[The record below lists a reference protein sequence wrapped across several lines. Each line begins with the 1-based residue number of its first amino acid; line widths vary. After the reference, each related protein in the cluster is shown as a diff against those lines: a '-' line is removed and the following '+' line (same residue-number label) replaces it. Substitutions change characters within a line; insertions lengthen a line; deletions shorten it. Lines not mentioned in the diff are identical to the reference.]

1 MSSRN
6 TTGLRYFKKRKVLI
20 FSVYDA
26 EFKMENQQE
35 PTLLHMELCSILCGS
50 LDGREVW
57 GRVDTCICVA
67 ESLCCSPEIITTLLI
82 GYTPIP
88 NKKLKKKTQLHQ
100 CIILLTNDQLI
111 FSAFKMILKIRIL
124 HVKRVLH
131 HEEF

>member
-1 MSSRN
+1 MQN
-6 TTGLRYFKKRKVLI
+6 LKWKTNK
-20 FSVYDA
+20 
-26 EFKMENQQE
+26 N
-35 PTLLHMELCSILCGS
+35 LLYCTWNSAQY
-50 LDGREVW
+50 
-57 GRVDTCICVA
+57 CVA
-67 ESLCCSPEIITTLLI
+67 VWMGGKFGGEWTHVYVWLSPFAVHLKPLQHCLLI

>member
-1 MSSRN
+1 M
-6 TTGLRYFKKRKVLI
+6 
-20 FSVYDA
+20 D
-26 EFKMENQQE
+26 NQQD
-35 PTLLHMELCSILCGS
+35 LLYCTWNSAQCYVPPGWEQQGFGGEWTHVY
-50 LDGREVW
+50 VW
-57 GRVDTCICVA
+57 
-67 ESLCCSPEIITTLLI
+67 LSPFAVHLKPLQHCLLI